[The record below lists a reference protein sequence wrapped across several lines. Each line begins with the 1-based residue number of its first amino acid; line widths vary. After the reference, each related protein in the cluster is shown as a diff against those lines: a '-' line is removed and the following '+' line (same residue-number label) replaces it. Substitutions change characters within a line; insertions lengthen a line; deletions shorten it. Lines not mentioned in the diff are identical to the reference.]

1 MSNKILRMNENPSF
15 RQRLGNMGNTLSLL
29 IALIVLGAVWALMTP
44 YFLTPQNVMNVLMF
58 AGAMAIRSSG
68 LTVAMIMGG
77 LDLSQNA
84 TGALTAIV
92 CALASIAG
100 VPAWIVILMVIGFG
114 LILGSINASL
124 VTFAKI
130 PAFITTLATMQIF
143 RGVAWLI
150 SEKTIM
156 LSDQNLVELGRGRL
170 GSIVLGDWAIPYI
183 AIIAIVILGLTYFIL
198 NYTTFGRKVYMV
210 GGNKQASYLSGI
222 NSNKIT
228 FIAFV
233 YSGLMGAIAG
243 SLLSYQV
250 GAALPQASAGTEMV
264 PIAAVI
270 LGGVS
275 LSGGKGKI
283 SGTILAVLILQ
294 IITNGLQLQGIAQYV
309 QWVVTGCV
317 LLLAVFIDVIRS
329 GALRKQ

>member
-1 MSNKILRMNENPSF
+1 MDRKVLKMNENPNF
-15 RQRLGNMGNTLSLL
+15 RQKLGNMGNTLSLF
-29 IALIVLGAVWALMTP
+29 IALIVLCIVWAFMTP
-44 YFLTPQNVMNVLMF
+44 YFLTPKNLMNVFMF

-84 TGALTAIV
+84 TGALTAII
-92 CALASIAG
+92 CALVSIAG
-100 VPAWIVILMVIGFG
+100 APAWVVILMVLGCGIV
-114 LILGSINASL
+114 LGSINATL

-130 PAFITTLATMQIF
+130 PAFITTLATMLIF
-143 RGVAWLI
+143 RGIAWLI
-150 SEKTIM
+150 SPKTIM
-156 LSDQNLVELGRGRL
+156 LNSQSLIALGRGRL
-170 GSIVLGDWAIPYI
+170 GQGDWAFPYL
-183 AIIAIVILGLTYFIL
+183 AIIAIVILGITYFIL
-198 NYTTFGRKVYMV
+198 NYTSFGRKVYMV

-222 NSNKIT
+222 NSKKVT

-250 GAALPQASAGTEMV
+250 GAALPQASMGTEMV

-283 SGTILAVLILQ
+283 SGTILAVIIMQ
-294 IITNGLQLQGIAQYV
+294 VITNGLQLQGIAQYV
-309 QWVVTGCV
+309 QWVVTGSI

-329 GALRKQ
+329 GALRKL

>member
-1 MSNKILRMNENPSF
+1 MSNKVLRMNENPTF
-15 RQRLGNMGNTLSLL
+15 KQRLGSMGNTLSLL
-29 IALIVLGAVWALMTP
+29 IALIVLSVVWSFMTP
-44 YFLTPQNVMNVLMF
+44 YFLTAKNIMNVLMF

-100 VPAWIVILMVIGFG
+100 APAWLVILMVLGFG
-114 LILGSINASL
+114 LALGSINASL

-156 LSDQNLVELGRGRL
+156 LSDQGLIALGRGRL
-170 GSIVLGDWAIPYI
+170 GEGDWAFPYL

-198 NYTTFGRKVYMV
+198 NFTSFGRKVYMV

-222 NSNKIT
+222 NSNKVT

-294 IITNGLQLQGIAQYV
+294 VITNGLQLQGIAQYV

>member
-1 MSNKILRMNENPSF
+1 MSSEVCRTDERRTF
-15 RQRLGNMGNTLSLL
+15 GQRLSGMGNTLSLF
-29 IALIVLGAVWALMTP
+29 IALIVLCIVWSIMTP
-44 YFLTPQNVMNVLMF
+44 HFLTAKNVMNVMMF

-84 TGALTAIV
+84 NGALTAIL
-92 CALASIAG
+92 CALALGAG
-100 VPAWIVILMVIGFG
+100 VAWWIVLFMVIACG
-114 LILGSINASL
+114 LVLGGINASL

-130 PAFITTLATMQIF
+130 PAFIVTLATMQIY
-143 RGVAWLI
+143 RGVAWLF
-150 SEKTIM
+150 SDKTIM
-156 LSDQNLVELGRGRL
+156 ITDNNIVSLGRDRL
-170 GSIVLGDWAIPYI
+170 GAGDWAFPYL
-183 AIIAIVILGLTYFIL
+183 AIIAIVILAVTYFIL
-198 NYTTFGRKVYMV
+198 NYTTFGRKIYMV

-222 NSNKIT
+222 NSNQVT

-243 SLLSYQV
+243 FLLAGQV
-250 GAALPQASAGTEMV
+250 GAALPQASQGTEMV

-275 LSGGKGKI
+275 LAGGKGKI

-294 IITNGLQLQGIAQYV
+294 IITNGLQLQGILQYV
-309 QWVVTGCV
+309 QWVVTGGI
-317 LLLAVFIDVIRS
+317 LLVAVFIDIVRS

>member
-1 MSNKILRMNENPSF
+1 MDRKVLRMNETLTF
-15 RQRLGNMGNTLSLL
+15 KQRLGNMGNTLSLS
-29 IALIVLGAVWALMTP
+29 IALIVLCIVWAIMTP
-44 YFLTPQNVMNVLMF
+44 YFLTPKNIMNVLMF

-84 TGALTAIV
+84 TGALTAIL
-92 CALASIAG
+92 CALVSLAG
-100 VPAWIVILMVIGFG
+100 APAWVVILMVLGCG
-114 LILGSINASL
+114 LVLGSINASL

-143 RGVAWLI
+143 RGIAWLI
-150 SEKTIM
+150 SPKTIM
-156 LSDQNLVELGRGRL
+156 LNNQTLIALGRGRL
-170 GSIVLGDWAIPYI
+170 GSGDWAFPYL
-183 AIIAIVILGLTYFIL
+183 AIIAIVILGLTYYIL
-198 NYTTFGRKVYMV
+198 KYTSFGRKVYMV

-222 NSNKIT
+222 NSKKVT

-250 GAALPQASAGTEMV
+250 GAALPQASMGTEMV

-275 LSGGKGKI
+275 LAGGKGKI
-283 SGTILAVLILQ
+283 SGTILAVIILQ
-294 IITNGLQLQGIAQYV
+294 VITNGLQLQGIAQYV
-309 QWVVTGCV
+309 QWVVTGCI
-317 LLLAVFIDVIRS
+317 LLLAVFIDVLRS
-329 GALRKQ
+329 GALRKL

>member
-1 MSNKILRMNENPSF
+1 MDKRVLRMSENPNLK
-15 RQRLGNMGNTLSLL
+15 QRLGNMGNTLSLF
-29 IALIVLGAVWALMTP
+29 IALIVLCIVWAFMTP
-44 YFLTPQNVMNVLMF
+44 YFLTPKNLMNVLMF

-77 LDLSQNA
+77 LDLSQNS
-84 TGALTAIV
+84 TGALTAII
-92 CALASIAG
+92 CAIISLAGA
-100 VPAWIVILMVIGFG
+100 PAWLVILMVFACGI
-114 LILGSINASL
+114 ILGSVNAAL
-124 VTFAKI
+124 VTFTKI
-130 PAFITTLATMQIF
+130 PAFITTLATMSIF

-150 SEKTIM
+150 SPKTIM
-156 LSDQNLVELGRGRL
+156 LSDQSLIALGRGRL
-170 GSIVLGDWAIPYI
+170 GQGEWAFPYL

-198 NYTTFGRKVYMV
+198 NYTSFGRKVYMV

-222 NSNKIT
+222 NSKKVT

-243 SLLSYQV
+243 ALLSYQV
-250 GAALPQASAGTEMV
+250 GAALPQASMGTEMV

-275 LSGGKGKI
+275 LAGGKGKI
-283 SGTILAVLILQ
+283 SGTILAVIILQ
-294 IITNGLQLQGIAQYV
+294 VITNGLQLQGIAQYV

-329 GALRKQ
+329 GALKKL

>member
-1 MSNKILRMNENPSF
+1 MSNEVLRIGEK
-15 RQRLGNMGNTLSLL
+15 RTLKHRLSSMGNTLSLL
-29 IALIVLGAVWALMTP
+29 IALIILGVVWSIMTP
-44 YFLTPQNVMNVLMF
+44 YFLTAKNMMNLMMF

-84 TGALTAIV
+84 NGALAAIL
-92 CALASIAG
+92 CALASVAG
-100 VPAWIVILMVIGFG
+100 APWWIVLLMVIGFG
-114 LILGSINASL
+114 LILGGINASL

-130 PAFITTLATMQIF
+130 PAFITTLATMQIY

-150 SEKTIM
+150 SDKTIM
-156 LSDQNLVELGRGRL
+156 MTDQTLIDLGRGRL
-170 GSIVLGDWAIPYI
+170 GTGDWSIPYL
-183 AIIAIVILGLTYFIL
+183 AIIAIVILGVTYFIL
-198 NYTTFGRKVYMV
+198 NFTTFGRKIYMV

-222 NSNKIT
+222 NSNQVT
-228 FIAFV
+228 FIAFL

-243 SLLSYQV
+243 FLLACQV
-250 GAALPQASAGTEMV
+250 GAALPQASQGTEMI

-294 IITNGLQLQGIAQYV
+294 IITNGLQLQGIQQYV
-309 QWVVTGCV
+309 QWVVTGGI
-317 LLLAVFIDVIRS
+317 LLLAVFIDVVRS

>member
-1 MSNKILRMNENPSF
+1 MSNDVLRMGERRSLK
-15 RQRLGNMGNTLSLL
+15 QHASNMGNTLSLF
-29 IALIVLGAVWALMTP
+29 IALIVIGIVWSFMTP
-44 YFLTPQNVMNVLMF
+44 YFLTMVNMMNVLMF
-58 AGAMAIRSSG
+58 AGAMAIRASG

-84 TGALTAIV
+84 NGALTAIL
-92 CALASIAG
+92 CALVSGAG
-100 VPAWIVILMVIGFG
+100 APWWAVALMVIGCG
-114 LILGSINASL
+114 LVLGSVNASL

-143 RGVAWLI
+143 RGIAWLI
-150 SEKTIM
+150 SDRTIM
-156 LSDQNLVELGRGRL
+156 IMDQNIVRLGRGRIGEVFPIL
-170 GSIVLGDWAIPYI
+170 
-183 AIIAIVILGLTYFIL
+183 AIIAIVILLITYFIL
-198 NYTTFGRKVYMV
+198 NYTTFGRQIYMV

-222 NSNKIT
+222 NSNKVT
-228 FIAFV
+228 FVAFV

-243 SLLSYQV
+243 FLLAAQV
-250 GAALPQASAGTEMV
+250 GAALPQGSAGTEMI

-275 LSGGKGKI
+275 LAGGKGKI

-294 IITNGLQLQGIAQYV
+294 IITNGLQLQGIPQYV
-309 QWVVTGCV
+309 QWVVTGGI
-317 LLLAVFIDVIRS
+317 LLVAVFMDVIRS

>member
-1 MSNKILRMNENPSF
+1 MSNTILKMGEKRSF
-15 RQRLGNMGNTLSLL
+15 KQILASMGNTLSLL
-29 IALIVLGAVWALMTP
+29 IALIVLGAVWAIMTP
-44 YFLTPQNVMNVLMF
+44 YFLTVQNVMNVLMF

-84 TGALTAIV
+84 NGALVAILG
-92 CALASIAG
+92 AMAAASGAPWWVVLLIVVAG
-100 VPAWIVILMVIGFG
+100 G
-114 LILGSINASL
+114 LILGGINASL

-143 RGVAWLI
+143 RGIAWLF
-150 SEKTIM
+150 SDKTIM
-156 LSDQNLVELGRGRL
+156 MNDQVLISLGRGRL
-170 GSIVLGDWAIPYI
+170 GEVFPYL
-183 AIIAIVILGLTYFIL
+183 AIIAIVILAVTYYVL
-198 NYTTFGRKVYMV
+198 NFTAFGRKVYMV
-210 GGNKQASYLSGI
+210 GGNQQASYLSGI
-222 NSNKIT
+222 NSRSVT

-243 SLLSYQV
+243 FLLACQV
-250 GAALPQASAGTEMV
+250 GAALPQASQGTEMV

-275 LSGGKGKI
+275 LSGGKGKM
-283 SGTILAVLILQ
+283 SGTILAVVILQ
-294 IITNGLQLQGIAQYV
+294 IITNGLQLQGIQQYV
-309 QWVVTGCV
+309 QWVVTGGV
-317 LLLAVFIDVIRS
+317 LLLSVFIDVIRS

>member
-1 MSNKILRMNENPSF
+1 MSNTVLRMNERPSF
-15 RQRLGNMGNTLSLL
+15 KQRLSNMGNTLSLL
-29 IALIVLGAVWALMTP
+29 IALIVLGAVWAIMTP
-44 YFLTPQNVMNVLMF
+44 HFLTAKNIMNVLMF

-100 VPAWIVILMVIGFG
+100 APWWLVVIMVFASG
-114 LILGSINASL
+114 LVLGGVNASL

-143 RGVAWLI
+143 RGAAWLI

-156 LSDQNLVELGRGRL
+156 LPDQNLVVLGRGRL
-170 GSIVLGDWAIPYI
+170 GEEAMGDWAIPS
-183 AIIAIVILGLTYFIL
+183 IAIVAVVILAITYFIL
-198 NYTTFGRKVYMV
+198 NYTSFGRKVYMV

-222 NSNKIT
+222 SSNKVT

-233 YSGLMGAIAG
+233 YSGLLGAIAG

-317 LLLAVFIDVIRS
+317 LLLAVFIDVVRS
-329 GALRKQ
+329 GALRKL

>member
-1 MSNKILRMNENPSF
+1 MSNTILKMGEKRSF
-15 RQRLGNMGNTLSLL
+15 KQILASMGNTLSLL
-29 IALIVLGAVWALMTP
+29 IALIVLGAVWAIMTP
-44 YFLTPQNVMNVLMF
+44 YFLTVQNVMNVLMF

-84 TGALTAIV
+84 NGALVAILG
-92 CALASIAG
+92 AMAAASGSPWWVVLLIVVAG
-100 VPAWIVILMVIGFG
+100 G

-143 RGVAWLI
+143 RGIAWLF
-150 SEKTIM
+150 SDKTIM
-156 LSDQNLVELGRGRL
+156 MNDQVLISLGRGRL
-170 GSIVLGDWAIPYI
+170 GEVFPYL
-183 AIIAIVILGLTYFIL
+183 AIIAIVILLVTYYVL
-198 NYTTFGRKVYMV
+198 NFTAFGRKVYMV
-210 GGNKQASYLSGI
+210 GGNQQASYLSGI
-222 NSNKIT
+222 NSRSVT

-243 SLLSYQV
+243 FLLACQV
-250 GAALPQASAGTEMV
+250 GAALPQASQGTEMV

-275 LSGGKGKI
+275 LSGGKGKM
-283 SGTILAVLILQ
+283 SGTILAVVILQ
-294 IITNGLQLQGIAQYV
+294 IITNGLQLQGIQQYV
-309 QWVVTGCV
+309 QWVVTGGV
-317 LLLAVFIDVIRS
+317 LLLSVFIDVIRS

>member
-1 MSNKILRMNENPSF
+1 MSNKVLRMNENPTFKQKMS
-15 RQRLGNMGNTLSLL
+15 RMGNTLSLL
-29 IALIVLGAVWALMTP
+29 IALLVLGAVWAVMTP
-44 YFLTPQNVMNVLMF
+44 YFLTPQNIMNVLMF

-84 TGALTAIV
+84 TGALTAII

-100 VPAWIVILMVIGFG
+100 APAWVVILMV
-114 LILGSINASL
+114 LGSGLVLGGVNASL

-143 RGVAWLI
+143 RGAAWLI

-156 LSDQNLVELGRGRL
+156 LSDQNLIELGRGRL
-170 GSIVLGDWAIPYI
+170 GSAVLADWAIPYI

-198 NYTTFGRKVYMV
+198 NYTAFGRKVYMV

-222 NSNKIT
+222 SSNKIT
-228 FIAFV
+228 FAAFV

-309 QWVVTGCV
+309 QWVVSGCV

>member
-1 MSNKILRMNENPSF
+1 MNKNVMRMNEKRTFGQMLSS
-15 RQRLGNMGNTLSLL
+15 MGNTLSLL
-29 IALIVLGAVWALMTP
+29 IALIILGVVWSIMTP
-44 YFLTPQNVMNVLMF
+44 YFLTPKNIMNVLMF

-68 LTVAMIMGG
+68 LTVAMILGG

-100 VPAWIVILMVIGFG
+100 APWWLVILMVFVFGIG
-114 LILGSINASL
+114 LGSINASL

-156 LSDQNLVELGRGRL
+156 LKDQSLVVLGRGRW
-170 GSIVLGDWAIPYI
+170 GAETLGDWAIPYL
-183 AIIAIVILGLTYFIL
+183 AIIAIVILGVTYFIL
-198 NYTTFGRKVYMV
+198 NYTSLGRKVYMV

-222 NSNKIT
+222 SSNKIT
-228 FIAFV
+228 FFAFV

-243 SLLSYQV
+243 ALLSYQV

-294 IITNGLQLQGIAQYV
+294 VITNGLQLQGIAQYV

>member
-1 MSNKILRMNENPSF
+1 MSNEICKMGEKRTLRH
-15 RQRLGNMGNTLSLL
+15 RLSSMGNTLSLF
-29 IALIVLGAVWALMTP
+29 IALIVLCVVWSIMTP
-44 YFLTPQNVMNVLMF
+44 HFLTLQNIMNVLMF

-84 TGALTAIV
+84 NGALTAIL
-92 CALASIAG
+92 CALALQAG
-100 VPAWIVILMVIGFG
+100 VAWWIILFMVVMLGIV
-114 LILGSINASL
+114 LGGVNASL

-143 RGVAWLI
+143 RGVAWLL

-156 LSDQNLVELGRGRL
+156 IMDKNIINLGRGR
-170 GSIVLGDWAIPYI
+170 IGDVFPIL
-183 AIIAIVILGLTYFIL
+183 AIIAIVILAVTYFIL
-198 NYTTFGRKVYMV
+198 NYTTFGRKIYMV
-210 GGNKQASYLSGI
+210 GGNQQASYLSGI
-222 NSNKIT
+222 NSNRVT

-243 SLLSYQV
+243 FLLASQV
-250 GAALPQASAGTEMV
+250 GAALPQASQGTEMI

-294 IITNGLQLQGIAQYV
+294 IITNGLQLQGIPQYV
-309 QWVVTGCV
+309 QWVVTGAI
-317 LLLAVFIDVIRS
+317 LLIAVFIDVVRS

>member
-1 MSNKILRMNENPSF
+1 MDKKILRMNERPTFN
-15 RQRLGNMGNTLSLL
+15 QRLGNMGNTLSLF
-29 IALIVLGAVWALMTP
+29 IALIVLCIVWAIMTP
-44 YFLTPQNVMNVLMF
+44 YFLTPKNLMNVLMF

-84 TGALTAIV
+84 TGALTAIL
-92 CALASIAG
+92 CALASLAG
-100 VPAWIVILMVIGFG
+100 APAWLVILMVLVCGI
-114 LILGSINASL
+114 ILGSVNAAL
-124 VTFAKI
+124 VTFTKI

-150 SEKTIM
+150 SPKTIM
-156 LSDQNLVELGRGRL
+156 LSDQNLIDLGRGRL
-170 GSIVLGDWAIPYI
+170 GQGDWAFPYL

-198 NYTTFGRKVYMV
+198 NYTSFGRKVYMV

-222 NSNKIT
+222 NSKKVT

-243 SLLSYQV
+243 ALLSYQV
-250 GAALPQASAGTEMV
+250 GAALPQASMGTEMV

-283 SGTILAVLILQ
+283 SGTILAVIILQ
-294 IITNGLQLQGIAQYV
+294 VITNGLQLQGIAQYV

-329 GALRKQ
+329 GELKKL